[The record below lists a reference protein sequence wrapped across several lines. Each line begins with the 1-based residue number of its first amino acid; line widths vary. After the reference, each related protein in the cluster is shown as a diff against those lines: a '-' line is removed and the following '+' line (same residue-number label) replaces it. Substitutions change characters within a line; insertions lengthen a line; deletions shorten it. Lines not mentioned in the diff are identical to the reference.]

1 MGENSNCRPGPSV
14 AKAGRPPRATSS
26 DGRRVEPAAP
36 IHRRPGLTL
45 YRLIAKEA
53 LTPTF
58 FALFGLTTIVLTQNL
73 LGLSDLFVNRGLSAG
88 TVSLIAFYQAVPAA
102 TLMFP
107 FSVLMGCLVAL
118 GRMGADLE
126 ILALEASGV
135 TAARLVWPFVAF
147 ASAMTLL
154 SAGLTLS
161 GAPWTSR
168 SLDQVFVDISLE
180 KPWSQVRQGIVT
192 RFGDWRLEAREVNAR
207 GDRLKG
213 ILLWVPD
220 VGQTV
225 FARSGRIDTLGDGVT
240 EISLQEGRIV
250 LPAKDGPKTLTFDE
264 LTTRLPDSGEIRRS
278 VAGKLSAL
286 SLAELSERAS
296 AFVPSSS
303 QQFSRAAIEFHR
315 RFSMPL
321 ATLIFGV
328 LAVPLFLA
336 RTNFSRAAGG
346 VLGLLCTISYYGLIQ
361 FGEGLA
367 QSKLIGVAAA
377 AWLPNAVLS
386 LLAIVLIV
394 RARQKGVLGHS
405 FDRPQHRTRRSVNQK
420 ARERRPRR
428 YPLPRYIAG
437 RFLHLAMLSFSILLV
452 AYLLIDIMDRLA
464 WFSRYQAT
472 GLEILRFYAV
482 RVVLLASRVVPMSL
496 LVAAALTVSL
506 LAVEGELIGMR
517 ACGIPAPR
525 ALLPVLL
532 ISAMFVPADA
542 VLNNVLVPRT
552 NAIAD
557 ELKRSEIKGSY
568 SLQQD
573 ERRKNAVWYRLGN
586 KILEAERFDPDRGSA
601 WDLSIYEIGE
611 DRLPVKRIDA
621 TAARHVGDGWWLL
634 TDPVQIDISEGKVRT
649 VPAPNF
655 ANLGE
660 ALPAEVDTMH
670 LSVGDLIGLI
680 EEAENDNVDS
690 RSLWV
695 DYHVKLAQPLACI
708 VLPALLIFFAV
719 GGPPFPGPAQTLL
732 LSAVAGIGYIL
743 LTGVTRSLGYGGA
756 LPPAIGGWGPILVF
770 LAIAAFFGMR
780 LWRRL

>member
-1 MGENSNCRPGPSV
+1 
-14 AKAGRPPRATSS
+14 
-26 DGRRVEPAAP
+26 
-36 IHRRPGLTL
+36 LTL
-45 YRLIAKEA
+45 YRLVAKEA

-58 FALFGLTTIVLTQNL
+58 FALFGLTTVVLTQNL
-73 LGLSDLFVNRGLSAG
+73 LELSDLFVNRGLSAG
-88 TVSLIAFYQAVPAA
+88 TVSLIAFFQAVPAA

-107 FSVLMGCLVAL
+107 FAVMMGCLVAL

-154 SAGLTLS
+154 SAGLSLS

-168 SLDQVFVDISLE
+168 SLDRVFVAISLE

-207 GDRLKG
+207 GDRLNG

-225 FARSGRIDTLGDGVT
+225 FARRGRIDTLGDGVT
-240 EISLQEGRIV
+240 EISLQEGRVV
-250 LPAKDGPKTLTFDE
+250 LPAKNGPKTLTFDE
-264 LTTRLPDSGEIRRS
+264 LRTRLPESGEILGS
-278 VAGKLSAL
+278 VEGELSGF

-296 AFVPSSS
+296 VFVPSSS
-303 QQFSRAAIEFHR
+303 QQLSRARIEFHR
-315 RFSMPL
+315 RFAMPL

-328 LAVPLFLA
+328 LAVPLFLV

-361 FGEGLA
+361 LGEGLA
-367 QSKLIGVAAA
+367 QSNLIGVVAAT
-377 AWLPNAVLS
+377 WLPNAVLS
-386 LLAIVLIV
+386 LLAAVLIV
-394 RARQKGVLGHS
+394 RARREGVLGHS
-405 FDRPQHRTRRSVNQK
+405 FDRPQHRTSRLASQK
-420 ARERRPRR
+420 IRERGPRR

-437 RFLHLAMLSFSILLV
+437 RFIRLAMLSFSILLV

-464 WFSRYQAT
+464 WFSRHQAT
-472 GLEILRFYAV
+472 GLEILRFYGA

-517 ACGIPAPR
+517 ACGIPASR
-525 ALLPVLL
+525 ALLPVLF
-532 ISAMFVPADA
+532 ISVMVVPADA
-542 VLNNVLVPRT
+542 ILNNVLVPRT

-557 ELKRSEIKGSY
+557 ELKRSEIKGSL
-568 SLQQD
+568 SRQQE

-601 WDLSIYEIGE
+601 WDLSIYEVGE

-621 TAARHVGDGWWLL
+621 SAARHVGNGWWLL
-634 TDPVQIDISEGKVRT
+634 TDPVRIDISEGKVRT

-670 LSVGDLIGLI
+670 LSVGGLVELI
-680 EEAENDNVDS
+680 EEAESDNVDP
-690 RSLWV
+690 RPLWV

-732 LSAVAGIGYIL
+732 LSAVVGIGYIL

-756 LPPAIGGWGPILVF
+756 MPPAIGGWGPTLVF